1 MIQTK
6 CIFAPAEHYDGTRVL
21 IISHQALGEHYNNN
35 RLKKRIAKKMYDV
48 HCTNLVPQ
56 QQLVDAFVNNK
67 LTFLQFEQCKQQC
80 IEYLRKTVAIQETL
94 RGIAQYAL
102 TSNITF
108 LCTDARPMKCYRFI
122 FAQECA
128 RYESNIYHMAR

>member
-21 IISHQALGEHYNNN
+21 MISHQALANSNTLDQQITQE
-35 RLKKRIAKKMYDV
+35 MYDI
-48 HCTNLVPQ
+48 HCANLVPPP
-56 QQLVDAFVNNK
+56 QLVDAFVNKK
-67 LTFLQFEQCKQQC
+67 LGFLQYERCKQQC
-80 IEYLRKTVAIQETL
+80 IEYLRKTVAIRETL
-94 RGIAQYAL
+94 RCVAQYAL

-122 FAQECA
+122 FAQECT
-128 RYESNIYHMAR
+128 RYEPNVYHMAW